1 MKVSLIQDCNQVV
14 VEAFDEEHKE
24 VLISAQTGAFIY
36 GSEIMESTE
45 ELFIKIDDKS
55 ITIFGYVPSEIEGE
69 DKEKEFLSIRN
80 GTVSVSRSR

>member
-1 MKVSLIQDCNQVV
+1 MKVSLIQDCNQVD
-14 VEAFDEEHKE
+14 VEEFDEEHKE

-36 GSEIMESTE
+36 GSQIMESTE
-45 ELFIKIDDKS
+45 ELFIKIDEKS

-69 DKEKEFLSIRN
+69 EKEQEFLSIRN

>member
-1 MKVSLIQDCNQVV
+1 MKVSLIQDCNQVD